1 MWVTPHSMPQLTPH
15 QPHIWCV
22 PLQAEQ
28 EQLQQWWRLL
38 SPDEQKKAER
48 YRFEKN
54 TRQYIQARGI
64 LRQLLGE
71 YLDCS
76 PDSIEFG
83 YNTYDKPTLQPE
95 NKLKFNVS
103 HSGEMAL
110 LAFNWEDE
118 IGVDIEDSTRE
129 IEIDVVAKHFFSP
142 NEVNTLMAL
151 PLSEQQITFFNCW
164 TRKEAII
171 KALGTGLA
179 FPLNQ
184 FEVSMKVGSPARLLA
199 THWDPEE
206 AANWY
211 MASFTPAENYIGA
224 FAVRA
229 SVIDLQLYQWSRR
242 EGN

>member
-1 MWVTPHSMPQLTPH
+1 MPQLILH

-28 EQLQQWWRLL
+28 KQLQQWWRLL

-48 YRFEKN
+48 YHFEKN
-54 TRQYIQARGI
+54 TRQYIQTRGI
-64 LRQLLGE
+64 LRELLGE
-71 YLDCS
+71 YLDS
-76 PDSIEFG
+76 PPKSIEFG
-83 YNTYDKPTLQPE
+83 YNEYDKPTLKSK

-142 NEVNTLMAL
+142 NEVNTLLAL
-151 PLSEQQITFFNCW
+151 PLSEQQPTFFNCW

-224 FAVRA
+224 FAVRGLV
-229 SVIDLQLYQWSRR
+229 SDLQLWQWNKRD
-242 EGN
+242 GI

>member
-1 MWVTPHSMPQLTPH
+1 MWESPHSVPALVPH
-15 QPHIWCV
+15 EPHIWCV
-22 PLQAEQ
+22 PLLAKEQ
-28 EQLQQWWRLL
+28 QLQAWWTLL
-38 SPDEQKKAER
+38 SSDEQKKAER

-64 LRQLLGE
+64 LRELLGE
-71 YLDCS
+71 YLNCS
-76 PDSIEFG
+76 PRRIEFD
-83 YNTYDKPTLQPE
+83 YNTYDKPTLKPQS
-95 NKLKFNVS
+95 KLKFNVS
-103 HSGEMAL
+103 HSGQMAL
-110 LAFNWEDE
+110 LAFNWGDE

-142 NEVNTLMAL
+142 NEVTTLTAL
-151 PLSEQQITFFNCW
+151 PLSEQQTTFFNCW

-184 FEVSMKVGSPARLLA
+184 FEVSMKIGSPARLLA

-211 MASFTPAENYIGA
+211 MASFSPAENYIGA

-229 SVIDLQLYQWSRR
+229 KVKDLRLWQWSGK
-242 EGN
+242 EST